1 MAMQSRYITKLIKW
15 GGLGTLAIAVW
26 LPATF
31 SQAGE
36 ITQKGRDVFV
46 CTDEKYIEV
55 GDVPDHLVGVYK
67 CEGISSTEGGEAGII
82 EFQGTGDYIAGK
94 GPEQGYYTITYDDGS
109 AVHGKFEDILV
120 PDEGGKSSTC
130 KGTYQI
136 TSGTDRFA
144 GIKGS
149 GSYTCK
155 SYSGKGYY
163 DWTETYTVP

>member
-1 MAMQSRYITKLIKW
+1 MDKAYLAKLTRW
-15 GGLGTLAIAVW
+15 GGHIVVVIALGLPMLAA
-26 LPATF
+26 
-31 SQAGE
+31 QAGE

-55 GDVPDHLVGVYK
+55 GDVPDHWVGVYK
-67 CEGISSTEGGEAGII
+67 CEGISSTEGGEAGVF
-82 EFQGTGDYIAGK
+82 EFQGTGDYIAGR
-94 GPEQGYYTITYDDGS
+94 GPEQGYYTVTYDDGS